1 VSTLTLKR
9 EAGAL
14 LRRSDRLYHE
24 VIKLLADHGVLEK
37 LDRLHEA
44 VIAFRKQEEE
54 FLVQNDA
61 KIINREDLYLF
72 YPAEESEEFE

>member
-1 VSTLTLKR
+1 MSTLTLKR

-14 LRRSDRLYHE
+14 PRGSDRLYHE
-24 VIKLLADHGVLEK
+24 VMRLFEDHGVLDK
-37 LDRLHEA
+37 LGRLQEA
-44 VIAFRKQEEE
+44 AIAFRKLEEE
-54 FLVQNDA
+54 FLVQSDA